1 MQLNVVLQT
10 LIVSVKGKLTTISV
24 QRGDDNVLMQGNIG
38 DKYNPLMV
46 TSKWIRF
53 LQIVFI
59 STYLLSPLI
68 YPLSRKRQTVNFG
81 LV

>member
-46 TSKWIRF
+46 TSK
-53 LQIVFI
+53 
-59 STYLLSPLI
+59 
-68 YPLSRKRQTVNFG
+68 
-81 LV
+81 